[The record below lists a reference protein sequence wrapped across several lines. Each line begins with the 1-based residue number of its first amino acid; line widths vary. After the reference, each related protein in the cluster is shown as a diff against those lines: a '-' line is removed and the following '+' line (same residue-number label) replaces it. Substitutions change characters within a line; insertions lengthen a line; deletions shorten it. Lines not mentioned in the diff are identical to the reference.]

1 MEKKHLQ
8 ICLTH
13 THSYTETTAW
23 VYLHHQGKNNVMLE
37 LLLEVLKKHVGRMQP
52 SVYQGAEAVPPEAV
66 SDGGQTREH
75 YLGPHLK

>member
-1 MEKKHLQ
+1 
-8 ICLTH
+8 
-13 THSYTETTAW
+13 
-23 VYLHHQGKNNVMLE
+23 MLE

-52 SVYQGAEAVPPEAV
+52 SVYQGAEAAPPEAV